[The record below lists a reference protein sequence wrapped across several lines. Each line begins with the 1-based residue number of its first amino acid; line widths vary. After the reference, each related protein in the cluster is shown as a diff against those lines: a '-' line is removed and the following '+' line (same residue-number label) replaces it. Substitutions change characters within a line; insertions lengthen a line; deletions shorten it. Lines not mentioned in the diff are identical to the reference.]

1 MRAIRVRGQ
10 RGRGSRR
17 NANMVMR
24 ERKTNT
30 GALNL
35 PIVLRMKDPEEQL
48 KMVVEELRAQ
58 NDIRSD
64 E

>member
-1 MRAIRVRGQ
+1 
-10 RGRGSRR
+10 
-17 NANMVMR
+17 MVMR